1 MASRRILLVEDSS
14 TMRRM
19 LSMKIQ
25 AEGYE
30 VATANDG
37 VEGLAKAR
45 QEPRP
50 DLILT
55 DYEMPEMDGAG
66 LCRALKADP
75 DLRSIPVL
83 MLTTLGEIENKV
95 AGLEAGADDYI

>member
-19 LSMKIQ
+19 LSMKLQ
-25 AEGYE
+25 DEGYE
-30 VATANDG
+30 VITANDG
-37 VEGLAKAR
+37 VQGLARAAE
-45 QEPRP
+45 EPRP

-66 LCRALKADP
+66 LCKAVKADKA
-75 DLRSIPVL
+75 LRTRSPS
-83 MLTTLGEIENKV
+83 
-95 AGLEAGADDYI
+95 